1 MSAADSIRVT
11 VYGRGGH
18 GSMPQDTVDPVV
30 LAAMITIRLQTIVS
44 REVAP
49 DDTAVVTVGSSR
61 AGTRNNVIPDFAVL
75 ELNVRS
81 YSAVTRQ
88 RMLDAI
94 KRIVRAECQASDSP
108 KMGARGHP
116 ARFRDFRRDRRGEH
130 VPPTGRHS

>member
-18 GSMPQDTVDPVV
+18 GSMPQNTVDPVV

-61 AGTRNNVIPDFAVL
+61 AGTRNNVTPDFAVL
-75 ELNVRS
+75 TIFSFPVTDNDA
-81 YSAVTRQ
+81 AVTGRV
-88 RMLDAI
+88 A
-94 KRIVRAECQASDSP
+94 RAFTAHFGD
-108 KMGARGHP
+108 
-116 ARFRDFRRDRRGEH
+116 RDTLQ
-130 VPPTGRHS
+130 PTLRTGTEALTAAALAWLAP